1 MRADSPEPGASRIS
15 GLLRRPEL
23 WVFVV
28 ALAARLIVL
37 LQFVDSPHFGVQGG
51 DSKFYHDWA
60 LRILHGQWTDHH
72 AFYGLPGYAYLLA
85 GLYAVFGAEPFVP
98 IALQAVLEALTA
110 VLTYTFARRIAQAA
124 PLVQAS

>member
-1 MRADSPEPGASRIS
+1 LYRF
-15 GLLRRPEL
+15 RRGPEL

-28 ALAARLIVL
+28 ALLARLSVVL
-37 LQFVDSPHFGVQGG
+37 SFSESPHFGVQGG

-85 GLYAVFGAEPFVP
+85 GLYALFGVEPFVP
-98 IALQAVLEALTA
+98 IALQAGLDACTA
-110 VLTYTFARRIAQAA
+110 VLTFVFARRIAEAS
-124 PLVQAS
+124 PLAERSPYV